1 MEYKRIR
8 NFYECY
14 GPISSIIDVLAFLAF
29 WFILGYN
36 NIASESYFQT
46 AWFVECLISETLI
59 IHFVRTSKIPFV
71 QSRANP
77 ILTALTMVTII
88 GTIITPI
95 LFHNIS
101 SFHFEILPPLYYL
114 IVIGLT
120 ALYVVLVQIVKKI
133 YIKKVG
139 EWL

>member
-1 MEYKRIR
+1 M
-8 NFYECY
+8 
-14 GPISSIIDVLAFLAF
+14 
-29 WFILGYN
+29 
-36 NIASESYFQT
+36 
-46 AWFVECLISETLI
+46 
-59 IHFVRTSKIPFV
+59 RTSKIPFV

>member
-1 MEYKRIR
+1 M
-8 NFYECY
+8 
-14 GPISSIIDVLAFLAF
+14 
-29 WFILGYN
+29 
-36 NIASESYFQT
+36 
-46 AWFVECLISETLI
+46 
-59 IHFVRTSKIPFV
+59 RTSKIPFV

-101 SFHFEILPPLYYL
+101 SFHFEILPLKYYGF
-114 IVIGLT
+114 VILLL
-120 ALYVVLVQIVKKI
+120 AIYSVLVEIIKKI
-133 YIKKVG
+133 YIKKNG